1 MVVYCCGSGC
11 FGCVCVLLEL
21 VPEGGSP
28 LRKRLHWM
36 QMHLD
41 PSSPDAVWSLPWRC
55 NNLLFLG
62 LQKATLGIFRGRCGA
77 LVFVRVLSGFCPVPG
92 VIRWW
97 FTVAEALLWMRLR
110 AVGAC
115 SPFFFPHCG
124 SGYIGCR
131 CIWTHLLQMQSG
143 RCLGGVIIFFF

>member
-77 LVFVRVLSGFCPVPG
+77 AFCLVFVRFWG

-97 FTVAEALLWMRLR
+97 FTVAEAAALD
-110 AVGAC
+110 AFAC
-115 SPFFFPHCG
+115 CWSLFPRVVRRCG